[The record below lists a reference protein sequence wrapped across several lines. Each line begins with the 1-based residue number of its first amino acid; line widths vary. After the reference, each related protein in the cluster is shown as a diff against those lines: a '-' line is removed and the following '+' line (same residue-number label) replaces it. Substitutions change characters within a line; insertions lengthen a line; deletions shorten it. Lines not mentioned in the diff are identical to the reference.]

1 MKHSLLLL
9 LLWIISLCTAN
20 DLLCQLFDENAKLLA
35 IYCENYRGAVP
46 MDCTDDIYTIES
58 SQVAELKT
66 TGCDEDTVLSFIQ
79 QFRRIRSIDISHSEF
94 RSLSWLDIKIDQV
107 VKFNV
112 SHNELT
118 EFTAELFKKL
128 PDIVEIDLSFNHF
141 QDLNVTSFRG
151 ATHLSKIQLS
161 NNLLDNLAYKI
172 FWDSYQLQTI
182 NLNNNYFTNI
192 PIFPNNDQLK
202 TIYLTENP
210 IATFDCSHFTSM
222 PFVSV
227 FISWKY
233 LISFFGHMDC
243 QGKRL
248 RVIRDSPNE
257 AILPA
262 WSGKYELHCNTNG
275 FSNLRYFMAGVD
287 GFENV
292 TDILPCLGASVT
304 YLDLS
309 GNYIGKL
316 ASDAFE
322 RFIDLSRL
330 YLRDTQ
336 LTAFDFNMLQN
347 QQYLIVLDLSYN
359 DLQHIDN
366 ISRLQRIHLDEFKV
380 SKNALANT
388 PEIIDYLQSSIE
400 RLDVSGNFL
409 GELNEDTL
417 QRFNA
422 LKTLKLSDTA
432 LFLSNDYNPFRLLAD
447 LTVLDISHNSLD
459 TLNYTVLA
467 ITLNQ
472 LREFYAA
479 DCEIT
484 NALDVIAHLSS
495 AIEVLDLSENS
506 IIDFR
511 LNATHFE
518 MLRNLRF
525 LNLSSTNLM
534 SIEYG
539 TFHHQTMLETLDL
552 SNNHIE
558 HFDVWLLSDKL
569 ERLYLDR
576 NELKE
581 ISNFEQ
587 IRFPRLKWLA
597 VSENWLRME
606 FLQQLINQT
615 SIGGIEF
622 IGNPYDQ
629 KQMRASSSTSQ
640 RIGDFLNTVYDKV
653 KFW

>member
-1 MKHSLLLL
+1 M
-9 LLWIISLCTAN
+9 
-20 DLLCQLFDENAKLLA
+20 CQLYDENAKLLA
-35 IYCENYRGAVP
+35 IYCENYRGAEP

-58 SQVAELKT
+58 AQVTELKT
-66 TGCDEDTVLSFIQ
+66 IGCDEETVLDFIQ
-79 QFRRIRSIDISHSEF
+79 RFRRVRSLDISHSEF
-94 RSLSWLDIKIDQV
+94 KSLSWLDIKLDQV
-107 VKFNV
+107 VKFNAT
-112 SHNELT
+112 HNDLNEL
-118 EFTAELFKKL
+118 TAELFKKL
-128 PDIVEIDLSFNHF
+128 PDTVELDLSHNFF

-151 ATHLSKIQLS
+151 ATHLSKVNLAH
-161 NNLLDNLAYKI
+161 NLLDEMAYKM
-172 FWDSYQLQTI
+172 FWDSYELQSI
-182 NLNNNYFTNI
+182 DLSSNYFTSI
-192 PIFPNNDQLK
+192 PIFPSNDQLK
-202 TIYLTENP
+202 TIHLTKNP
-210 IATFDCSHFTSM
+210 LATFDCSHFQTM

-227 FISWKY
+227 FVSWEF

-292 TDILPCLGASVT
+292 TEILPCLGASLT

-309 GNYIGKL
+309 GNLVGKL
-316 ASDAFE
+316 AFDAFE

-336 LTAFDFNMLQN
+336 LIAFDFSSIQS
-347 QQYLIVLDLSYN
+347 QEYLIVLDLSQN
-359 DLQHIDN
+359 SLQNIDN

-380 SKNALANT
+380 SQNALANT
-388 PEIIDYLQSSIE
+388 PEMIDYLQSDIE
-400 RLDVSGNFL
+400 RIDVSGNFL
-409 GELNEDTL
+409 GELNEDTF
-417 QRFNA
+417 QRFDS
-422 LKTLKLSDTA
+422 LKSLKLSDTA
-432 LFLSNDYNPFRLLAD
+432 LYLSNDFNPFRSLTK

-467 ITLNQ
+467 ITLSQ
-472 LREFYAA
+472 LSEFYAA
-479 DCEIT
+479 DCEVT
-484 NALDVIAHLSS
+484 DALAVIVHLSS
-495 AIEVLDLSENS
+495 TIETLDLSENS
-506 IIDFR
+506 ISNFQ

-518 MLRNLRF
+518 LLRNLQF

-534 SIEYG
+534 AIEYG
-539 TFHHQTMLETLDL
+539 TFNYQAALQTLDL

-558 HFDVWLLSDKL
+558 HFDTWLLSDKL

-581 ISNFEQ
+581 IRNFERT
-587 IRFPRLKWLA
+587 RFPRLKWLA
-597 VSENWLRME
+597 VSGNWLRLE
-606 FLQQLINQT
+606 FLKQLVKQAT
-615 SIGGIEF
+615 DGGIEF
-622 IGNPYDQ
+622 IGNPFDQ
-629 KQMRASSSTSQ
+629 KQTRTSSSTS
-640 RIGDFLNTVYDKV
+640 RAIGNFLSSVYDKV